1 MFGQNPKRAAIFND
15 GTSLEIKSIFKTIQG
30 EGPFVGMPAVFIR
43 LGGCNLAC
51 NFCDTEFEDFNILT
65 INSIIEEIKKLT
77 INIRPLRKLAYAE
90 GFEGDAE
97 RRTTAYS
104 NVCEDSSTAS
114 LSKLPAEVEF
124 PKRSIKLVVITG
136 GEPFRQPI
144 ELLCHK
150 LIDLDYL
157 VQIETNGTLYR
168 DLPDK
173 VHIICSPKATK
184 NGATKNGYSLLR
196 DDLLSRINALK
207 FLVAKN
213 IPEYS
218 NIPEVGQSK
227 YNIPVFIQP
236 MDQNNP
242 LLNKENEQL
251 AIDLAL
257 KYGYRLSIQ
266 IHKILGIE

>member
-1 MFGQNPKRAAIFND
+1 MYGQNLKRAAIFND
-15 GTSLEIKSIFKTIQG
+15 GTTLEIKNIFRTIQG
-30 EGPFVGMPAVFIR
+30 EGPFVGMPAVFVR

-65 INSIIEEIKKLT
+65 INSIIEEIQKLM
-77 INIRPLRKLAYAE
+77 IN
-90 GFEGDAE
+90 
-97 RRTTAYS
+97 
-104 NVCEDSSTAS
+104 V
-114 LSKLPAEVEF
+114 
-124 PKRSIKLVVITG
+124 KLVVITG

-173 VHIICSPKATK
+173 VHIICSPKV
-184 NGATKNGYSLLR
+184 TKNGYSLLR

-242 LLNKENEQL
+242 LLNKQNEKL
-251 AIDLAL
+251 AIDLVL

>member
-65 INSIIEEIKKLT
+65 INNIIEEVQRLT
-77 INIRPLRKLAYAE
+77 IN
-90 GFEGDAE
+90 
-97 RRTTAYS
+97 
-104 NVCEDSSTAS
+104 
-114 LSKLPAEVEF
+114 
-124 PKRSIKLVVITG
+124 IKLVVITG

-150 LIDLDYL
+150 LIYLDYL

>member
-1 MFGQNPKRAAIFND
+1 MFGQNPKRPAIFND

-51 NFCDTEFEDFNILT
+51 NFCDTDFEDFNILT
-65 INSIIEEIKKLT
+65 INNIIEEVEKLT
-77 INIRPLRKLAYAE
+77 IN
-90 GFEGDAE
+90 
-97 RRTTAYS
+97 
-104 NVCEDSSTAS
+104 
-114 LSKLPAEVEF
+114 
-124 PKRSIKLVVITG
+124 IKLVVITG

-144 ELLCHK
+144 ELLCYK
-150 LIDLDYL
+150 LVNLDYI

-173 VHIICSPKATK
+173 VHIVCSPKA
-184 NGATKNGYSLLR
+184 GKNGYALLR
-196 DDLLSRINALK
+196 DDLLSHINALK
-207 FLVAKN
+207 FLVANN
-213 IPEYS
+213 IPIYS

-242 LLNKENEQL
+242 LLNKENERL
-251 AIDLAL
+251 AIDLAI
-257 KYGYRLSIQ
+257 KYGHRLSLQ
-266 IHKILGIE
+266 THKILGIE

>member
-65 INSIIEEIKKLT
+65 INNIIEEVQRLT
-77 INIRPLRKLAYAE
+77 IN
-90 GFEGDAE
+90 
-97 RRTTAYS
+97 
-104 NVCEDSSTAS
+104 
-114 LSKLPAEVEF
+114 
-124 PKRSIKLVVITG
+124 IKLVVITG

-173 VHIICSPKATK
+173 VHIICSPK
-184 NGATKNGYSLLR
+184 ATKNGYSLLR

>member
-1 MFGQNPKRAAIFND
+1 MFGQNPKRPAIFND

-51 NFCDTEFEDFNILT
+51 NFCDTDFEDFNILT
-65 INSIIEEIKKLT
+65 INNIIEEVEKLT
-77 INIRPLRKLAYAE
+77 IN
-90 GFEGDAE
+90 
-97 RRTTAYS
+97 
-104 NVCEDSSTAS
+104 
-114 LSKLPAEVEF
+114 
-124 PKRSIKLVVITG
+124 IKLVVITG

-144 ELLCHK
+144 ELLCYK
-150 LIDLDYL
+150 LVDLDYI

-173 VHIICSPKATK
+173 VHIVCSPKA
-184 NGATKNGYSLLR
+184 GKNGYALLR
-196 DDLLSRINALK
+196 DDLLSHINALK
-207 FLVAKN
+207 FLVANN
-213 IPEYS
+213 IPKYS

-242 LLNKENEQL
+242 LLNKENERL
-251 AIDLAL
+251 AIDLAV
-257 KYGYRLSIQ
+257 KYGHRLSLQ
-266 IHKILGIE
+266 THKILGIE

>member
-1 MFGQNPKRAAIFND
+1 MFGQNPKRPAIFND

-51 NFCDTEFEDFNILT
+51 NFCDTDFEDFNILT
-65 INSIIEEIKKLT
+65 INNIIEEVE
-77 INIRPLRKLAYAE
+77 KLAINRLLAE
-90 GFEGDAE
+90 FASARGFAK
-97 RRTTAYS
+97 TTESQPPTYLD
-104 NVCEDSSTAS
+104 VCEEQSTGS
-114 LSKLPAEVEF
+114 THKLPAAIELCN
-124 PKRSIKLVVITG
+124 RSNIKLVVITG

-144 ELLCHK
+144 ELLCYK
-150 LIDLDYL
+150 LIDLDYI

-173 VHIICSPKATK
+173 VHIVCSPKA
-184 NGATKNGYSLLR
+184 GKNGYALLR
-196 DDLLSRINALK
+196 DDLLSHINALK

-213 IPEYS
+213 IPKYS

-242 LLNKENEQL
+242 LLNKENERL
-251 AIDLAL
+251 AIDLTI
-257 KYGYRLSIQ
+257 KYGHRLSLQ
-266 IHKILGIE
+266 THKILGIE

>member
-1 MFGQNPKRAAIFND
+1 MHGQNPKRAAIFND
-15 GTSLEIKSIFKTIQG
+15 GTTLEIKNIFRTIQG
-30 EGPFVGMPAVFIR
+30 EGPFVGMPAVFVR

-51 NFCDTEFEDFNILT
+51 DFCDTEFEDFNILA

-77 INIRPLRKLAYAE
+77 IN
-90 GFEGDAE
+90 
-97 RRTTAYS
+97 
-104 NVCEDSSTAS
+104 
-114 LSKLPAEVEF
+114 
-124 PKRSIKLVVITG
+124 IKLVVITG

-150 LIDLDYL
+150 LIYLDYL

-168 DLPDK
+168 NLPDK
-173 VHIICSPKATK
+173 VHIICSPKV
-184 NGATKNGYSLLR
+184 TKNGYSLLR

-236 MDQNNP
+236 MDQHNP
-242 LLNKENEQL
+242 LLNKQNEKL

-257 KYGYRLSIQ
+257 KYNYRLSIQ
-266 IHKILGIE
+266 IHKILGID

>member
-1 MFGQNPKRAAIFND
+1 MYGQNPKRAAIFND
-15 GTSLEIKSIFKTIQG
+15 GTTLEIKNIFKTIQG

-51 NFCDTEFEDFNILT
+51 NFCDTDFEDFNILT
-65 INSIIEEIKKLT
+65 INSIIEEVKKLT
-77 INIRPLRKLAYAE
+77 LN
-90 GFEGDAE
+90 
-97 RRTTAYS
+97 
-104 NVCEDSSTAS
+104 
-114 LSKLPAEVEF
+114 
-124 PKRSIKLVVITG
+124 IKLVVITG

-150 LIDLDYL
+150 LINLDYI

-168 DLPDK
+168 NLPDK
-173 VHIICSPKATK
+173 VHIVCSPKVTK
-184 NGATKNGYSLLR
+184 NGTRKNGYSLLR
-196 DDLLSRINALK
+196 DDLLSRINAIK

-242 LLNKENEQL
+242 LLNKQNEKL

-257 KYGYRLSIQ
+257 KYGHRISIQ

>member
-15 GTSLEIKSIFKTIQG
+15 GTTLEIKSIFRTIQG

-51 NFCDTEFEDFNILT
+51 NFCDTDFEDFNILT
-65 INSIIEEIKKLT
+65 INSIIEEVKKLT
-77 INIRPLRKLAYAE
+77 IN
-90 GFEGDAE
+90 
-97 RRTTAYS
+97 
-104 NVCEDSSTAS
+104 
-114 LSKLPAEVEF
+114 
-124 PKRSIKLVVITG
+124 IKLVVITG

-150 LIDLDYL
+150 LINLDYI

-168 DLPDK
+168 NLPDK
-173 VHIICSPKATK
+173 VHIVCSPKVTK
-184 NGATKNGYSLLR
+184 NGTRKNGYSLLR
-196 DDLLSRINALK
+196 DDLLSRINAIK

-242 LLNKENEQL
+242 LLNKQNEKL

-257 KYGYRLSIQ
+257 KYGHRLSIQ

>member
-51 NFCDTEFEDFNILT
+51 NFCDTDFEDFNILT
-65 INSIIEEIKKLT
+65 INNIIEEIKKLT
-77 INIRPLRKLAYAE
+77 IN
-90 GFEGDAE
+90 
-97 RRTTAYS
+97 
-104 NVCEDSSTAS
+104 
-114 LSKLPAEVEF
+114 
-124 PKRSIKLVVITG
+124 IKLVVITG

>member
-1 MFGQNPKRAAIFND
+1 MHGQNPKRAAIFND
-15 GTSLEIKSIFKTIQG
+15 GITLEIKSIFRTIQG

-51 NFCDTEFEDFNILT
+51 NFCDTDFEDFNILT
-65 INSIIEEIKKLT
+65 INNIIEEVKRLT
-77 INIRPLRKLAYAE
+77 IN
-90 GFEGDAE
+90 
-97 RRTTAYS
+97 
-104 NVCEDSSTAS
+104 
-114 LSKLPAEVEF
+114 
-124 PKRSIKLVVITG
+124 IKLVVITG

-173 VHIICSPKATK
+173 VHIVCSPKAAKNGGTK
-184 NGATKNGYSLLR
+184 NSYSLLR
-196 DDLLSRINALK
+196 DDLLSRINAIK

-218 NIPEVGQSK
+218 SIPEVGQSK

-242 LLNKENEQL
+242 LLNKENAKL

-266 IHKILGIE
+266 IHKILDIE

>member
-1 MFGQNPKRAAIFND
+1 MFGQNPKRPAIFND

-65 INSIIEEIKKLT
+65 INNIIAEVKKLT
-77 INIRPLRKLAYAE
+77 IN
-90 GFEGDAE
+90 
-97 RRTTAYS
+97 
-104 NVCEDSSTAS
+104 
-114 LSKLPAEVEF
+114 
-124 PKRSIKLVVITG
+124 IKLVVITG

-150 LIDLDYL
+150 LIGLDYI

-173 VHIICSPKATK
+173 VHIVCSPKA
-184 NGATKNGYSLLR
+184 GKNGYALLR
-196 DDLLSRINALK
+196 DDLLSHINALK

-213 IPEYS
+213 IPKYS
-218 NIPEVGQSK
+218 NIPEVGQNK
-227 YNIPVFIQP
+227 CNIPVFVQP

-242 LLNKENEQL
+242 SLNKENEKL

-257 KYGYRLSIQ
+257 K
-266 IHKILGIE
+266 